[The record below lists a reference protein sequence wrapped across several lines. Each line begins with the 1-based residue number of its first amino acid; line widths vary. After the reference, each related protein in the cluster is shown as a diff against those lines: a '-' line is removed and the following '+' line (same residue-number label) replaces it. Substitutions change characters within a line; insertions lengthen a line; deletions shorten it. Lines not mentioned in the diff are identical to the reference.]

1 MAKRIKNG
9 NPNNPQ
15 DFVTVSPEEF
25 ANIKPTDAEVSVALT
40 NGKPITDAFLGLAVK
55 ARKTAERRVANMTA
69 ALANRFKTFASLAAY
84 SLTVYR
90 FSDGL
95 QAVPRDRAIEA
106 ARAIGRTIGAPKVSG
121 VIVKAEV
128 IVPGTTLTDGTVL
141 PVRDKD
147 GNALYVVIGKP
158 YRKPGNIPSA
168 AVC

>member
-1 MAKRIKNG
+1 MAKKNG
-9 NPNNPQ
+9 
-15 DFVTVSPEEF
+15 S
-25 ANIKPTDAEVSVALT
+25 IRSDAAISEALT

-55 ARKTAERRVANMTA
+55 ARKTAERRVADMTA
-69 ALANRFKTFASLAAY
+69 ALANRFKAFASLAAHG
-84 SLTVYR
+84 LTVYR

-106 ARAIGRTIGAPKVSG
+106 AKAIGRSIGAPKHSG

-128 IVPGTTLTDGTVL
+128 VVPGTTLTDGTVL

-147 GNALYVVIGKP
+147 GNALYIVTGKP
-158 YRKPGNIPSA
+158 YKRPGNIPSA